1 MAVALASHHASGSCS
16 AQPGCGVAS
25 ASGAVAAPATS
36 PAGCT
41 STAFTALVP
50 TSNPRNSASSISAD
64 TQQQLHGELVETLV
78 AVAPGAQR
86 GQVEGLRLECAR
98 ALRAELHAPGDAAA
112 AVAQLTHQLLDLG
125 VVVEALDSLF
135 QDQIGA
141 HAPRS
146 EGPHPVFILG
156 AVGMTVEVPHPG
168 PARI

>member
-16 AQPGCGVAS
+16 AQPGRGVAR

-86 GQVEGLRLECAR
+86 GQVERLGLERAR
-98 ALRAELHAPGDAAA
+98 ALRAELHAPGDVAGAA
-112 AVAQLTHQLLDLG
+112 AVAQLPHQLLDLG
-125 VVVEALDSLF
+125 VVREALDS
-135 QDQIGA
+135 QVQEQIRADTPEG
-141 HAPRS
+141 
-146 EGPHPVFILG
+146 EGP
-156 AVGMTVEVPHPG
+156 
-168 PARI
+168 PARCMRGMVGSTLEVLRAR